1 MPAQVTSTRIPL
13 LGTEPPATG
22 IAVGVVTGTSRPID
36 MSLHGIVSIY
46 LRSIGV
52 TSGGTILIEE
62 ADYTETLQPYSG
74 TWSQITSILA
84 SSFTGGAQVAVHIT
98 DSAYG
103 FVRVRI
109 SSDITGGGSITAVAR
124 SRGAA

>member
-1 MPAQVTSTRIPL
+1 MPSQVTQSRILL
-13 LGTEPPATG
+13 LGTEPSSTG
-22 IAVGVVTGTSRPID
+22 IPVGVTTGVSRPID
-36 MSLHGIVSIY
+36 MSLHGIVSVY

-62 ADYTETLQPYSG
+62 ADYTETTQPYSG
-74 TWSQITSILA
+74 TWSQVATISA
-84 SSFTGGAQVAVHIT
+84 STFSNGAQSASHIT

-103 FVRVRI
+103 FLRVRI
-109 SSDITGGGSITAVAR
+109 SADITGGGSITAVLR